1 VPILTR
7 YSREAGIIKAF
18 VKKELFDTRVLEREE
33 TRPRDIS
40 VLTTPILCV
49 QLNTLYVSYE
59 DVSLSLSLS
68 TFLMSICFVYHF
80 YIWIEIF
87 HYQLNVFIFCTFLF

>member
-68 TFLMSICFVYHF
+68 LYIFNEHLFCLSFLY
-80 YIWIEIF
+80 
-87 HYQLNVFIFCTFLF
+87 LD